1 MLLSEMS
8 VDQEVETL
16 EKRNKVYKSFFR
28 QELQIQKPRNIVF
41 SENPCWPGG
50 RDVKKKGIG

>member
-28 QELQIQKPRNIVF
+28 QELQIQKPRNVVF
-41 SENPCWPGG
+41 SQIPVDQEVEMLK
-50 RDVKKKGIG
+50 RKV